1 MGVQIPLIPIQNYLD
16 DLVINEKVFSG
27 TGELYVPFSMFNINK
42 EMTLRSYLSDD
53 EFVFASL
60 NPLFDDY
67 IWIFYVKTANLISRK
82 WEDRSNG
89 VYPQGGLLATAG
101 EFTFYF
107 SKVSTPWITGKLNL
121 ANKTMPYNYPTNQAR
136 TGKIAGVELT
146 KLYNNKSLISFDNY
160 DDNFISEGVLRTK
173 LIERYHQLL
182 GGK

>member
-1 MGVQIPLIPIQNYLD
+1 MGAQIPLIPIQNYLN
-16 DLVINEKVFSG
+16 DLQVIDQVFTG
-27 TGELYVPFSMFNINK
+27 TGELYTPFSMFNINN
-42 EMTLRSYLSDD
+42 EMSLRSYLSDD

-60 NPLFDDY
+60 NPLFDNY
-67 IWIFYVKTANLISRK
+67 IWIFYVKTAHLISRK
-82 WEDRSNG
+82 WEDQSNG
-89 VYPQGGLLATAG
+89 VYSQGGLLTDSG

-160 DDNFISEGVLRTK
+160 DDNFIGEGVLRTK
-173 LIERYHQLL
+173 LIERYQQLL
-182 GGK
+182 GEV